1 MVSNTNQLKMKSK
14 DGKYYNTD
22 TLDTKGIFRLI
33 ESVPSPKAEPFKLWL
48 ANLGSERIDEIFD
61 PEIAINR
68 AVNYY
73 RKRGY
78 SDKWIEERLKGRLSR
93 NKLTDIW
100 KESGITKDYEYRI
113 LTNEIYQEISG
124 MKASEYKVY
133 KNIRKESLR
142 DNMTDIEVALTNLGE
157 VATRELT
164 KEYKP
169 YGLEQN
175 KKIAKMGGH
184 TAKVA
189 RDDLE
194 KNLGKAVITSQ
205 NNLHYQYINEIEIK

>member
-1 MVSNTNQLKMKSK
+1 
-14 DGKYYNTD
+14 
-22 TLDTKGIFRLI
+22 
-33 ESVPSPKAEPFKLWL
+33 
-48 ANLGSERIDEIFD
+48 
-61 PEIAINR
+61 
-68 AVNYY
+68 
-73 RKRGY
+73 
-78 SDKWIEERLKGRLSR
+78 
-93 NKLTDIW
+93 
-100 KESGITKDYEYRI
+100 
-113 LTNEIYQEISG
+113 

-184 TAKVA
+184 TARVA

-194 KNLGKAVITSQ
+194 KNLGKTVITSQ
-205 NNLHYQYINEIEIK
+205 NNLNYQYINEIETK

>member
-1 MVSNTNQLKMKSK
+1 
-14 DGKYYNTD
+14 
-22 TLDTKGIFRLI
+22 
-33 ESVPSPKAEPFKLWL
+33 
-48 ANLGSERIDEIFD
+48 
-61 PEIAINR
+61 
-68 AVNYY
+68 
-73 RKRGY
+73 
-78 SDKWIEERLKGRLSR
+78 
-93 NKLTDIW
+93 
-100 KESGITKDYEYRI
+100 
-113 LTNEIYQEISG
+113 

-194 KNLGKAVITSQ
+194 KNQVKQ
-205 NNLHYQYINEIEIK
+205 

>member
-1 MVSNTNQLKMKSK
+1 
-14 DGKYYNTD
+14 
-22 TLDTKGIFRLI
+22 
-33 ESVPSPKAEPFKLWL
+33 
-48 ANLGSERIDEIFD
+48 
-61 PEIAINR
+61 
-68 AVNYY
+68 
-73 RKRGY
+73 
-78 SDKWIEERLKGRLSR
+78 
-93 NKLTDIW
+93 
-100 KESGITKDYEYRI
+100 
-113 LTNEIYQEISG
+113 

-189 RDDLE
+189 RDDL
-194 KNLGKAVITSQ
+194 KKI
-205 NNLHYQYINEIEIK
+205 

>member
-1 MVSNTNQLKMKSK
+1 
-14 DGKYYNTD
+14 
-22 TLDTKGIFRLI
+22 
-33 ESVPSPKAEPFKLWL
+33 
-48 ANLGSERIDEIFD
+48 
-61 PEIAINR
+61 
-68 AVNYY
+68 
-73 RKRGY
+73 
-78 SDKWIEERLKGRLSR
+78 
-93 NKLTDIW
+93 
-100 KESGITKDYEYRI
+100 
-113 LTNEIYQEISG
+113 

-133 KNIRKESLR
+133 KNIRKEPLR

-194 KNLGKAVITSQ
+194 KNLGKTEITSQ
-205 NNLHYQYINEIEIK
+205 NNLNYQYINEIETK

>member
-1 MVSNTNQLKMKSK
+1 
-14 DGKYYNTD
+14 
-22 TLDTKGIFRLI
+22 
-33 ESVPSPKAEPFKLWL
+33 
-48 ANLGSERIDEIFD
+48 
-61 PEIAINR
+61 
-68 AVNYY
+68 
-73 RKRGY
+73 
-78 SDKWIEERLKGRLSR
+78 
-93 NKLTDIW
+93 
-100 KESGITKDYEYRI
+100 
-113 LTNEIYQEISG
+113 
-124 MKASEYKVY
+124 MKASEYKAY

-142 DNMTDIEVALTNLGE
+142 DNMTDIEVALTNLWE

-194 KNLGKAVITSQ
+194 KKLGKTVITSQ
-205 NNLHYQYINEIEIK
+205 NNLNYQYINEIGTK

>member
-1 MVSNTNQLKMKSK
+1 
-14 DGKYYNTD
+14 
-22 TLDTKGIFRLI
+22 
-33 ESVPSPKAEPFKLWL
+33 
-48 ANLGSERIDEIFD
+48 
-61 PEIAINR
+61 
-68 AVNYY
+68 
-73 RKRGY
+73 
-78 SDKWIEERLKGRLSR
+78 
-93 NKLTDIW
+93 
-100 KESGITKDYEYRI
+100 
-113 LTNEIYQEISG
+113 

-189 RDDLE
+189 RDGLE
-194 KNLGKAVITSQ
+194 KNLGKTVITSQ
-205 NNLHYQYINEIEIK
+205 NNLNYQYINEIETK